1 MRLDYKP
8 LFVKAYQMDLNL
20 TTLAKESGIS
30 RGHLSRVKN
39 GSENLSVDHLLRLAQ
54 VLLIEYNKIG
64 ELFHVVEEPQTPSKK
79 KIEETA
85 SAHRAEDQMRR
96 RAEDQMRRRMSDRRG
111 YRTDALV

>member
-1 MRLDYKP
+1 MKLDYKP

-20 TTLAKESGIS
+20 TQLAKESGIS

-64 ELFHVVEEPQTPSKK
+64 ELFHVVEEPETPSRQ
-79 KIEETA
+79 KIEA
-85 SAHRAEDQMRR
+85 VYARR
-96 RAEDQMRRRMSDRRG
+96 VDDRRG
-111 YRTDALV
+111 RRADDRRGRRADDRRGRRANDQI